1 MDEIYLDNAATT
13 HVSHTAAQAVLSAM
27 TDCWGNPSSLHKKGL
42 QAKLAF
48 EKAAADIAA
57 AIGAKAE
64 NIIFTSGG
72 TEADNLAIIGGALA
86 KRRRGNRIVTTA
98 IEHSAVLAACSYL
111 EEQGFEVVRLIPDSF
126 GRYTA
131 EQIADAVNE
140 KTVLVSM
147 MLVNN
152 EVGSVLPV
160 GRAAKLIRRKNPET
174 LIHCDA
180 VQAFGKMPIKVGS
193 ALDVDLL
200 SVSGHKIHAP
210 KGIGALYIKKGVRIL
225 PLSHGGSQQKG
236 LRTGTEPLPLAVG
249 MAAAAAE
256 AVKNL
261 AAKQQHFEQLR
272 TRLLENVSDMFDVC
286 INSAPDSAP
295 YIVNLSVVGVRSE
308 IMLHFLESKGIYL
321 SSGSACSKG
330 QKSHVLTSMG
340 LSPEVIDSALRI
352 SFDDT
357 TTIEQIDIFS
367 QALHEG
373 AAAIRRR

>member
-13 HVSHTAAQAVLSAM
+13 HVSSTAAQAVLAAM

-48 EKAAADIAA
+48 EKAAADIAT

-98 IEHSAVLAACSYL
+98 IEHSAVLAACTYL
-111 EEQGFEVVRLIPDSF
+111 EEQGFEVIRLTPDSF
-126 GRYTA
+126 GCYTA
-131 EQIADAVNE
+131 EQIAEAVNE

-152 EVGSVLPV
+152 EVGSILPV

-180 VQAFGKMPIKVGS
+180 VQAFGKIPVKVGS
-193 ALDVDLL
+193 TLDVDLL
-200 SVSGHKIHAP
+200 SISGHKIHAP

-225 PLSHGGSQQKG
+225 PRSHGGSQQKG

-249 MAAAAAE
+249 MAAAASE

-261 AAKQQHFEQLR
+261 TEKQHHFEQLR
-272 TRLLENVSDMFDVC
+272 ARLLENVADMPDVC

-295 YIVNLSVVGVRSE
+295 YIVNLSVVGIRSE

-352 SFDDT
+352 SFDET
-357 TTIEQIDIFS
+357 TTLEQIDIFS